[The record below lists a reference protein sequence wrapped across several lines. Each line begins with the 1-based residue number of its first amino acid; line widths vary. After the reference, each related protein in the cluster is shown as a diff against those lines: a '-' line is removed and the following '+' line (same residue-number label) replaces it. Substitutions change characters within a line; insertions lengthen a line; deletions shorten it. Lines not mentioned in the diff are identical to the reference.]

1 MNSQRLAIY
10 ATTLL
15 LFSAALAC
23 GDDEPDADAGVDSGV
38 RDTGPADS
46 GPRDLGPG
54 DSGQVTLSS
63 LTVAPTTLTLDVGET
78 ESLAVT
84 ARYSDGRT
92 ELITTEG
99 TFTTSDETVATVNNA
114 GAVTAAGPGS
124 ATITVTFEGLNA
136 TAMVTVNGAPPP
148 DTLVVFGD
156 DYGADVSF
164 QEFTGSTNALA
175 VDTAEFQDGTASLRV
190 TVPAAGYTGGA
201 MVVATAQDLSDYDAL
216 TFWAKASAPH
226 TLNVS
231 GVQND
236 AAITTYSAERLNVA
250 LTTTWT
256 KFAIPLPNP
265 ARLTADRGLF
275 HFAEGSDEGGYTIWF
290 DLIQYEKLGAALS
303 NVRPGIPTAT
313 LQLGVG
319 GAGVVGAPTVV
330 VAVSGADVALNA
342 SLASFDL
349 TSSNPAVATVNA
361 AGAITA
367 VAEGNAT
374 ITAELGSV
382 AAAGSVTVNVVGEV
396 PDAPI
401 FTDDYAPNVSFLEF
415 SGSTNV
421 LAIDTVE
428 FQEGTASL
436 RIEVPAAGYTG
447 GALATSAP
455 LNVSGYNAVTFW
467 AKASASNPLNVTGLG
482 NDSTNTTF
490 QAEFNGVPL
499 TTTWTQFYLP
509 IPDPAL
515 LTNQVGLFH
524 FAEGPEHGAYTIW
537 FDDIRYTH
545 LDAAQLSNPRPVIAT
560 ESATPEVGSTVRVN
574 GTAVIYNVNGADQV
588 TSAARAYFSYL
599 SSDVTVATV
608 DAAGT
613 VTAVGVGTA
622 EITAS
627 LAGVAAA
634 GVLTVSPIQASTPV
648 TPAPTPNLPAV
659 NVISLYSDAYPNN
672 PVDTFS
678 AVWDQADVADATVM
692 SDNVKA
698 YTNLNYAGIEFITA
712 QIDATGMTHFHID
725 VWNANSTQ
733 LRINLVDFGPD
744 GAFGGGDDR
753 NHELTFDAASTPAL
767 SQQTWQSFDLPLSD
781 FVGLTTRANMAQ
793 LVIAG
798 TAASVFVDNIYFHN

>member
-349 TSSNPAVATVNA
+349 TSSNPAVATVDA

-648 TPAPTPNLPAV
+648 TPAPTPSLPAV

-798 TAASVFVDNIYFHN
+798 TTASVFVDNIYFHN